1 VYVYV
6 LVCVCVCISV
16 YAYIT
21 SFASGVG
28 VGFSISSNCASIF
41 NIYSGTVSSPPSS
54 ISLIFSPISYFCCS
68 ISSSSHDLN
77 WSSLGSSD
85 IDIYTCCLRN
95 LCTPAIWFERA
106 PLLCRVKH
114 STCATVTTSRA
125 KLYPIL
131 VIAAPRA
138 GGRTGSKGVCS
149 KVRTQR
155 RISVDGQKN
164 REEEN
169 KRLHFPLCPRSS
181 RPRPMI

>member
-1 VYVYV
+1 MHI
-6 LVCVCVCISV
+6 LP
-16 YAYIT
+16 A
-21 SFASGVG
+21 
-28 VGFSISSNCASIF
+28 
-41 NIYSGTVSSPPSS
+41 SPPGWGWDSRSRRTAPASS
-54 ISLIFSPISYFCCS
+54 TYTPALCPPRPPP
-68 ISSSSHDLN
+68 SHDLN